1 MLTENP
7 DILANLAGDTRRP
20 ELLIGFA
27 AETENVLKH
36 AKEKRKRKGADWII
50 ANDVT
55 GDTMG
60 GATNTV
66 HIVSGDEVES
76 LPEMPKEDVAHALVE
91 RIIDAV
97 TR

>member
-1 MLTENP
+1 MLADKDRIFTNIYGTF
-7 DILANLAGDTRRP
+7 DKSLKGAMARGHWDGTK
-20 ELLIGFA
+20 GFID
-27 AETENVLKH
+27 
-36 AKEKRKRKGADWII
+36 KGADWII